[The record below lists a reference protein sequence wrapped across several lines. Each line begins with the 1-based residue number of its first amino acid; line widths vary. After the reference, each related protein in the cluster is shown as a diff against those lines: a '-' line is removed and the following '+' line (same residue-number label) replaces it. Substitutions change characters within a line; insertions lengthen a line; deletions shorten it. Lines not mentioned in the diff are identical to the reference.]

1 MKNYIVIICL
11 LTLISCNK
19 NKVTKKS
26 NEELGYELVK
36 IDSFTVYNLT
46 KVRITDFSESE
57 NIFLGYSEAENDVLE
72 ISPKGII
79 LKRINLSGE
88 GPEKLGNWV
97 PLGLSFGPHGKRVF
111 QLPFQLVTYNEDYK
125 QLENM
130 RIQSPLP
137 VRTNTPLGKTIYF
150 IENEKP
156 RYLVGP
162 NTFLSAHLLI
172 YNDEGRD
179 TLQNFSLLYP
189 ESGQMKSI
197 IPYEEDSYFKKT
209 KNIYTDLMNKSF
221 FIDGQKLVVLQ
232 GLSETIQVYDL
243 LDFSLTKNI
252 AITHTEFIKY
262 DPVPVGTAYDDPRS
276 KQLSSMAGRN
286 LKIIQL
292 SEDLWLIRYYQGIT
306 NAEFEAR
313 NSEEEPFRYADAS
326 DKIKL
331 LVIKN
336 GKQVSGEISTPEGLM
351 LFSLGKNKILIQEKA
366 SIEIEEEFTKYCIY
380 ELKELS

>member
-1 MKNYIVIICL
+1 M
-11 LTLISCNK
+11 
-19 NKVTKKS
+19 
-26 NEELGYELVK
+26 
-36 IDSFTVYNLT
+36 
-46 KVRITDFSESE
+46 
-57 NIFLGYSEAENDVLE
+57 
-72 ISPKGII
+72 
-79 LKRINLSGE
+79 
-88 GPEKLGNWV
+88 
-97 PLGLSFGPHGKRVF
+97 
-111 QLPFQLVTYNEDYK
+111 TYNEDYK
-125 QLENM
+125 QLKNI

-137 VRTNTPLGKTIYF
+137 VRTNTPLGKTVYF
-150 IENEKP
+150 IENGNP

-162 NTFLSAHLLI
+162 TTFLSAHLLI

-179 TLQNFSLLYP
+179 TLQNFSLLSP

-197 IPYEEDSYFKKT
+197 IPYEEDSYYKKT

-221 FIDGQKLVVLQ
+221 FIAGQKLVVLQ

-243 LDFSLTKNI
+243 LDFSLSKNI

-262 DPVPVGTAYDDPRS
+262 EPVPVGTAYNDPRS

-292 SEDLWLIRYYQGIT
+292 SKDLWLIRYYQGIT

-313 NSEEEPFRYADAS
+313 NSEEEPFRYADAT

-336 GKQVSGEISTPEGLM
+336 GKQVSGVISTPEGLM
-351 LFSLGKNKILIQEKA
+351 LFSLRNNKILIQENA
-366 SIEIEEEFTKYCIY
+366 STEIEEEFTKYSIY
-380 ELKELS
+380 EFKEVN